1 MTLPK
6 IGPLNIPVV
15 EKTFVVPEGVT
26 TLICLTERPVPN
38 NQVQMIVT
46 VVHENG
52 AQPDMITFAMNEAV
66 ALAQK
71 LLDATERVQE
81 ESKRRKAEEN

>member
-1 MTLPK
+1 MTSPK

-15 EKTFVVPEGVT
+15 EKTFIVPEGVT

-38 NQVQMIVT
+38 DQVQMVVT
-46 VVHENG
+46 VVHEEG
-52 AQPDMITFAMNEAV
+52 AQPDMVVFAMDEAM

-71 LLDATERVQE
+71 LLEATERVRRE
-81 ESKRRKAEEN
+81 YERRKAEGN